1 MSASR
6 QNYFSVGFRE
16 RRGRKPSIFGELTPP
31 DEAQLRK
38 VKGSLFADYV
48 RMIRSQK
55 HIAWRYILA
64 VEDQRYLYERIRPD
78 VWYPMAA
85 FERLGNAILREIAR
99 GDLIQVRMWGRYQVD
114 QQRQIYSSLV
124 ADGDP
129 VETLC
134 RFRVLRSTFFNFEA
148 LTVPLI
154 HEDEAHMVIRYHMG
168 NPAEE
173 AASHQTMGFFERLL
187 ELSGANSVSA
197 RFIARSWAGDPE
209 TRLELQWL
217 TVLTSPRQP

>member
-1 MSASR
+1 MLPGLSPNDVVSDR
-6 QNYFSVGFRE
+6 Q
-16 RRGRKPSIFGELTPP
+16 
-31 DEAQLRK
+31 

-55 HIAWRYILA
+55 QIAWDRILA
-64 VEDQRYLYERIRPD
+64 AEDRRYLRERIGAEQ
-78 VWYPMAA
+78 WYPMAT
-85 FERLGNAILREIAR
+85 FERLGDAILREIAR

-114 QQRQIYSSLV
+114 QQRRIYTSLV

-134 RFRVLRSTFFNFEA
+134 RFRVLRSTLFNFEA
-148 LTVPLI
+148 LTVPLL
-154 HEDEAHMVIRYHMG
+154 HDDEAHMVISYHMG

-173 AASHQTMGFFERLL
+173 AAAHQTMGFFERLL
-187 ELSGANSVSA
+187 ELSGASTVSA
-197 RFIARSWAGDPE
+197 RFIARSWAGDAE

-217 TVLTSPRQP
+217 MGLGAPR

>member
-1 MSASR
+1 MVPRLSTNAVVADR
-6 QNYFSVGFRE
+6 Q
-16 RRGRKPSIFGELTPP
+16 
-31 DEAQLRK
+31 

-55 HIAWRYILA
+55 QIAWDRILA
-64 VEDQRYLYERIRPD
+64 AEDLRYLRERIVPD
-78 VWYPMAA
+78 RWYPMAT

-114 QQRQIYSSLV
+114 QQRRIYPSLV

-148 LTVPLI
+148 LTVALL
-154 HEDEAHMVIRYHMG
+154 HDDEAHMVIRYHMG

-173 AASHQTMGFFERLL
+173 AAAHQTMGFFERLL
-187 ELSGANSVSA
+187 ELSGASTVSA
-197 RFIARSWAGDPE
+197 KFLGRSWAGDAE
-209 TRLELQWL
+209 TKLELQWL
-217 TVLTSPRQP
+217 MR